1 MFYTEPDH
9 SYPANMTY
17 NHLVPKETGTVQS
30 LISDVKEWMWV
41 GGVIV
46 TLVLWFGRLEWRGRQ
61 TKTDLSNEIKAR
73 GEALEKLEK
82 RLDAQRHED
91 REQHTLDWQHVYSAI
106 ETVQYDIK
114 ELLKRSSK

>member
-9 SYPANMTY
+9 SYPASVNLIS
-17 NHLVPKETGTVQS
+17 LVPKEIGTVQS

-41 GGVIV
+41 GGVMV

-73 GEALEKLEK
+73 GEALEKLEQ

-91 REQHTLDWQHVYSAI
+91 REQHALDWQRMYVAI
-106 ETVQYDIK
+106 ETVQRDIK
-114 ELLKRSSK
+114 ELLQRTTK